1 MAARSRRLLFVSH
14 TQLSNCSNCSCVRSK
29 ILFYSGSSSSFD
41 SRRSCLRSIP
51 IHAWQC
57 YHPSWNRSSSLT
69 TNTLVR
75 YIRSLSLGPQSL
87 DIHFTTF
94 TFCNYYY
101 STTNLSF
108 FFFFSSTVC
117 SLYFEKI
124 KRPCVFIF
132 FLIDRWEGTRSIAFF
147 QTVLKDEFPVCTYEA
162 KDSFLLWENDKI
174 IKIDTMTMFIIL
186 YVLSD
191 CIKMNRVEPLVW
203 DSGNFLFLYDE
214 NIFTRIVLHIYRK
227 ISVFVYYSIMDSRV
241 VKNKTLSNNN
251 LHHHEEYTFLMKFD
265 FAGDKSRD
273 KKKGGER
280 KKNGIFLVDNMRFR
294 KRESHRH
301 SKKEAKYFFLHHLIM
316 NTCKRTECAFTGKW
330 YIIYC
335 T

>member
-1 MAARSRRLLFVSH
+1 MNFLFVH
-14 TQLSNCSNCSCVRSK
+14 TRQKTR
-29 ILFYSGSSSSFD
+29 FY
-41 SRRSCLRSIP
+41 C
-51 IHAWQC
+51 
-57 YHPSWNRSSSLT
+57 
-69 TNTLVR
+69 
-75 YIRSLSLGPQSL
+75 
-87 DIHFTTF
+87 
-94 TFCNYYY
+94 
-101 STTNLSF
+101 
-108 FFFFSSTVC
+108 
-117 SLYFEKI
+117 EKTI
-124 KRPCVFIF
+124 
-132 FLIDRWEGTRSIAFF
+132 
-147 QTVLKDEFPVCTYEA
+147 
-162 KDSFLLWENDKI
+162 KI

-273 KKKGGER
+273 KKRGGGER

-301 SKKEAKYFFLHHLIM
+301 SKKEAKYFFF
-316 NTCKRTECAFTGKW
+316 C
-330 YIIYC
+330 II
-335 T
+335 

>member
-1 MAARSRRLLFVSH
+1 M
-14 TQLSNCSNCSCVRSK
+14 
-29 ILFYSGSSSSFD
+29 
-41 SRRSCLRSIP
+41 
-51 IHAWQC
+51 
-57 YHPSWNRSSSLT
+57 
-69 TNTLVR
+69 
-75 YIRSLSLGPQSL
+75 
-87 DIHFTTF
+87 
-94 TFCNYYY
+94 
-101 STTNLSF
+101 
-108 FFFFSSTVC
+108 
-117 SLYFEKI
+117 YFEKI

-273 KKKGGER
+273 KKGGGEGRKMGYSLLIICALGNVNRIDIR
-280 KKNGIFLVDNMRFR
+280 KKKRSIF
-294 KRESHRH
+294 
-301 SKKEAKYFFLHHLIM
+301 FFLHHLIM
-316 NTCKRTECAFTGKW
+316 NTCRRTKCAFTGKW